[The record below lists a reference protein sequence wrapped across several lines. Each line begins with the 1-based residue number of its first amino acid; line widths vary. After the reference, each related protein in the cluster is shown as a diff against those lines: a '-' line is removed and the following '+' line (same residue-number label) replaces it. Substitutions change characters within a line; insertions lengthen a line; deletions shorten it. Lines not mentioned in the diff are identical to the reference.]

1 MKKAMLA
8 LCPIMC
14 GALLAVAQPYAHW
27 NIPFKINGQSL
38 PYATVGGLNNPQVN
52 EVDLNADGTLDLFI
66 LDRTGNVPLP
76 FINEGQSYRYAP
88 NYARFF
94 PEKMVDWVLMRDFN
108 GDGVKDIFTQARGFS
123 PAQGVAVFAG
133 YYEQGHIAFDRV
145 PLDYPNNIIPFKLS
159 NGTTTQLYVSNID
172 YPSIDDIDCDGDLDI
187 LTFNPSGGFVEL
199 YANQS
204 VEEGY
209 GLDSLL
215 FELEEECWGGIFENS
230 IDQEVGLAPSPGECF
245 NQWQLI
251 QERHPGSTLLTFDAE
266 GDGDKDLLLGD
277 ITFSTLNFLTNEG
290 SCEQAWINDQE
301 VGFPSDDVA
310 VDVPLFPVAF
320 LADVTFDGH
329 RDLLAAPNSINIS
342 EDQEVLWL
350 YENTGTSE
358 QPSFQYVQR
367 DFLVGGMVDLGTGAS
382 PAFVD
387 YNADGLLDLVVG
399 NGGAFEPGGERDSR
413 LFLFENVGTS
423 TEPAFELVDEDYL
436 GLSAFDEFTTFAP
449 AFGDLDGDGDQDV
462 LVGEVLGKLF
472 YAENTAGPGQ
482 PLEFGP
488 WQYEYMDIDVGSIS
502 VPCIVDLDRD
512 GLSDLVIGE
521 RTGNIN
527 FFKNIGQAGAPVFNP
542 DVDAVGNIMA
552 LGNINTAIPGSI
564 TGYSAPLVLD
574 QGGEYV
580 LLTGKQAGPI
590 EFYNQVE
597 GNLSGT
603 FQLDTDAL
611 GGIRVGA
618 RTRPAL
624 ADLDND
630 GRLEVIIGNQ
640 RGGISAFQTEL
651 LLDST
656 TPAVE
661 QLQDAEL
668 QVFPNPTDGTLT
680 VELPAELREG
690 SAELFNSTGQLV
702 RTALANGPQLRMDLS
717 ALLGGLYYL
726 RLRSGE
732 ATASQAVI
740 LK

>member
-1 MKKAMLA
+1 
-8 LCPIMC
+8 
-14 GALLAVAQPYAHW
+14 
-27 NIPFKINGQSL
+27 
-38 PYATVGGLNNPQVN
+38 
-52 EVDLNADGTLDLFI
+52 
-66 LDRTGNVPLP
+66 
-76 FINEGQSYRYAP
+76 
-88 NYARFF
+88 
-94 PEKMVDWVLMRDFN
+94 
-108 GDGVKDIFTQARGFS
+108 
-123 PAQGVAVFAG
+123 
-133 YYEQGHIAFDRV
+133 
-145 PLDYPNNIIPFKLS
+145 
-159 NGTTTQLYVSNID
+159 
-172 YPSIDDIDCDGDLDI
+172 
-187 LTFNPSGGFVEL
+187 
-199 YANQS
+199 
-204 VEEGY
+204 
-209 GLDSLL
+209 
-215 FELEEECWGGIFENS
+215 
-230 IDQEVGLAPSPGECF
+230 
-245 NQWQLI
+245 
-251 QERHPGSTLLTFDAE
+251 
-266 GDGDKDLLLGD
+266 
-277 ITFSTLNFLTNEG
+277 
-290 SCEQAWINDQE
+290 
-301 VGFPSDDVA
+301 
-310 VDVPLFPVAF
+310 
-320 LADVTFDGH
+320 
-329 RDLLAAPNSINIS
+329 
-342 EDQEVLWL
+342 
-350 YENTGTSE
+350 
-358 QPSFQYVQR
+358 
-367 DFLVGGMVDLGTGAS
+367 
-382 PAFVD
+382 VD